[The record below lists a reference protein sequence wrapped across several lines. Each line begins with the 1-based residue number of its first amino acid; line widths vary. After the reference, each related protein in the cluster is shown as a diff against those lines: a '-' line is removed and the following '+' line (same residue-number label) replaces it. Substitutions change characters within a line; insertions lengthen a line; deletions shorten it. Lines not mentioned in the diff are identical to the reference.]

1 MSRNWENT
9 YANLGDVTDCLRDAA
24 RTIRK
29 EIPRAEMGMARGLP
43 TEDIKAKLE
52 QRIESIQEIIRQ
64 IDKDRSD
71 FYMSHSPEVR
81 SARPQPN
88 SLFGG
93 AMPAE
98 A

>member
-9 YANLGDVTDCLRDAA
+9 YANLGDATDCLRDAA
-24 RTIRK
+24 STLRK
-29 EIPRAEMGMARGLP
+29 EIPRAEMGRARGIP
-43 TEDIKAKLE
+43 TENIKARLE

-64 IDKDRSD
+64 IEQDRSD

-81 SARPQPN
+81 VARLQPN
-88 SLFGG
+88 TLFG
-93 AMPAE
+93 ALPAD